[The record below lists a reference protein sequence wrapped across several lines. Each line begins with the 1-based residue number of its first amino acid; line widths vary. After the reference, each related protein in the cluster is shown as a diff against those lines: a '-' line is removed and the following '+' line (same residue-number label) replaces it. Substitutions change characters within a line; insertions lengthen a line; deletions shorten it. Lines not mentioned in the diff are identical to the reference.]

1 MSKRVAFYV
10 RVSTTG
16 GQTVE
21 NQLRDLHAV
30 AERSGWTVI
39 NIYADEGI
47 SGAKGRDKRPAFDAL
62 MKAITRREIDLV
74 AAWSVCRI
82 GRSLQHLIGFL
93 AEVNS
98 SGVDLYLHQQAL
110 DTSTPAGRALF
121 GMLGV
126 FSELER
132 SLISE
137 RVKSGL
143 NRARAAGKHCG
154 RPKLEPAKVQT
165 VEKLLR
171 QGVSISTIAKRTKVG
186 VGSVCRIKARMID
199 LPKAA

>member
-1 MSKRVAFYV
+1 MTKRVAFYV
-10 RVSTTG
+10 RVSTSA

-30 AERSGWTVI
+30 AERSGWTVAHI
-39 NIYADEGI
+39 FADEGI
-47 SGAKGRDKRPAFDAL
+47 SGKHGREKRPAFDA
-62 MKAITRREIDLV
+62 MMTAITRREIDLV
-74 AAWSVCRI
+74 ASWSVCRI
-82 GRSLQHLIGFL
+82 GRSLQHLVGFL
-93 AEVNS
+93 AEINAS
-98 SGVDLYLHQQAL
+98 NVDLYLHQQSI

-132 SLISE
+132 SLIAE

-165 VEKLLR
+165 VEKLLTK
-171 QGVSISTIAKRTKVG
+171 GMSIDAIAKRAKVG
-186 VGSVCRIKARMID
+186 VGTVCRIKSRM
-199 LPKAA
+199 KEAA

>member
-1 MSKRVAFYV
+1 MTKRVAFYV
-10 RVSTTG
+10 RVSTSA

-30 AERSGWTVI
+30 AERSGWTVAHI
-39 NIYADEGI
+39 FADEGI
-47 SGAKGRDKRPAFDAL
+47 SGKHGREKRPAFDA
-62 MKAITRREIDLV
+62 MMTAITRREIDLV
-74 AAWSVCRI
+74 ASWSVCRI
-82 GRSLQHLIGFL
+82 GRSLQHLVGFL
-93 AEVNS
+93 AEINAS
-98 SGVDLYLHQQAL
+98 NVDLYLHQQSI

-121 GMLGV
+121 GMLSV

-132 SLISE
+132 SLIAE

-165 VEKLLR
+165 VEKLLTK
-171 QGVSISTIAKRTKVG
+171 GMSIDAIAKKARVG
-186 VGSVCRIKARMID
+186 VGTVCRIKTRM
-199 LPKAA
+199 KEAA

>member
-1 MSKRVAFYV
+1 MTKRVAFYV
-10 RVSTTG
+10 RVSTTA

-30 AERSGWTVI
+30 AERSGWTVAHI
-39 NIYADEGI
+39 FADEGI
-47 SGAKGRDKRPAFDAL
+47 SGKHGRDKRPAFDA
-62 MKAITRREIDLV
+62 MMTAITRREIDLV
-74 AAWSVCRI
+74 ASWSVCRI
-82 GRSLQHLIGFL
+82 GRSLQHLVGFL
-93 AEVNS
+93 GEINAS
-98 SGVDLYLHQQAL
+98 HVDLYLHQQSI

-132 SLISE
+132 SLIAE
-137 RVKSGL
+137 RVKAGL

-165 VEKLLR
+165 VEKLLVK
-171 QGVSISTIAKRTKVG
+171 GMSIDVIAKKARVG
-186 VGSVCRIKARMID
+186 VGSVCRIKSRM
-199 LPKAA
+199 KEAA

>member
-1 MSKRVAFYV
+1 MNKRAAFYV
-10 RVSTTG
+10 RVSTTA

-30 AERSGWTVI
+30 AERSGWDVI
-39 NIYADEGI
+39 HIFADEGV
-47 SGAKGRDKRPAFDAL
+47 SGKHGRDKRPAFDAM
-62 MKAITRREIDLV
+62 MKAITRREIDIV
-74 AAWSVCRI
+74 ASWSVCRI
-82 GRSLQHLIGFL
+82 GRSLQHLVGFL
-93 AEVNS
+93 AEINAS
-98 SGVDLYLHQQAL
+98 HVDLYLHQQSI

-132 SLISE
+132 SLIAE

-143 NRARAAGKHCG
+143 NRAREAGKHCG

-165 VEKLLR
+165 VEKLLT
-171 QGVSISTIAKRTKVG
+171 QGLSIDVIAKKARVG
-186 VGSVCRIKARMID
+186 VGSVCRIKARM
-199 LPKAA
+199 KQAA

>member
-1 MSKRVAFYV
+1 MTKRVAFYV
-10 RVSTTG
+10 RVSTSS

-30 AERSGWTVI
+30 AERSGWTVAHI
-39 NIYADEGI
+39 FADEGI
-47 SGAKGRDKRPAFDAL
+47 SGKHGREKRPAFDA
-62 MKAITRREIDLV
+62 MMTAITRREIDLV
-74 AAWSVCRI
+74 ASWSVCRI
-82 GRSLQHLIGFL
+82 GRSLQHLVGFL
-93 AEVNS
+93 AEINAS
-98 SGVDLYLHQQAL
+98 NVDLYLHQQSI

-132 SLISE
+132 SLIAE

-165 VEKLLR
+165 VEKLLTK
-171 QGVSISTIAKRTKVG
+171 GMSIDAIAKKARVG
-186 VGSVCRIKARMID
+186 VGTVCRIKTRM
-199 LPKAA
+199 KEAA

>member
-1 MSKRVAFYV
+1 MTKRVAFYV
-10 RVSTTG
+10 RVSTSA

-30 AERSGWTVI
+30 AERSGWTVAHI
-39 NIYADEGI
+39 FADEGI
-47 SGAKGRDKRPAFDAL
+47 SGKHGREKRPAFDA
-62 MKAITRREIDLV
+62 MMTAITRREIDLV
-74 AAWSVCRI
+74 ASWSVCRI
-82 GRSLQHLIGFL
+82 GRSLQHLVAFL
-93 AEVNS
+93 AEINAS
-98 SGVDLYLHQQAL
+98 NVDLYLHQQSI

-121 GMLGV
+121 GMLSV

-132 SLISE
+132 SLIAE

-165 VEKLLR
+165 VEKLLTK
-171 QGVSISTIAKRTKVG
+171 GMSIDAIAKRAKVG
-186 VGSVCRIKARMID
+186 VGTVCRIKTRM
-199 LPKAA
+199 KEAA

>member
-1 MSKRVAFYV
+1 MTKRVAFYV
-10 RVSTTG
+10 RVSTSA

-30 AERSGWTVI
+30 AERSGWTVAHI
-39 NIYADEGI
+39 FADEGI
-47 SGAKGRDKRPAFDAL
+47 SGKHGREKRPAFDA
-62 MKAITRREIDLV
+62 MMTAITRREINLV
-74 AAWSVCRI
+74 ASWSVCRI
-82 GRSLQHLIGFL
+82 GRSLQHLVGFL
-93 AEVNS
+93 AEINAS
-98 SGVDLYLHQQAL
+98 NVDLYLHQQSI

-132 SLISE
+132 SLIAE

-165 VEKLLR
+165 VEKLITT
-171 QGVSISTIAKRTKVG
+171 GMSIDAIAKRAKVG
-186 VGSVCRIKARMID
+186 VGTVCRIKTRM
-199 LPKAA
+199 KEAA

>member
-1 MSKRVAFYV
+1 MTKRVAFYV
-10 RVSTTG
+10 RVSTSA

-30 AERSGWTVI
+30 AERSGWTVAHI
-39 NIYADEGI
+39 FADEGI
-47 SGAKGRDKRPAFDAL
+47 SGKHGREKRPAFDA
-62 MKAITRREIDLV
+62 MMTAITRREIDLV
-74 AAWSVCRI
+74 ASWSVCRI
-82 GRSLQHLIGFL
+82 GRSLQHRVAFL
-93 AEVNS
+93 AEINAS
-98 SGVDLYLHQQAL
+98 NVDLYLHQQSI

-121 GMLGV
+121 GMLSV

-132 SLISE
+132 SLIAE

-165 VEKLLR
+165 VEKLLTK
-171 QGVSISTIAKRTKVG
+171 GMSIDAIAKRAKVG
-186 VGSVCRIKARMID
+186 VGTVCRIKTRM
-199 LPKAA
+199 KEAA

>member
-1 MSKRVAFYV
+1 MTKRIAFYV
-10 RVSTTG
+10 RVSTSA

-30 AERSGWTVI
+30 AERTGWEVV
-39 NIYADEGI
+39 NIFADEGI
-47 SGAKGRDKRPAFDAL
+47 SGTKGRDQRPAFDAL

-93 AEVNS
+93 AEINS
-98 SGVDLYLHQQAL
+98 SNVDLYLHQQSI

-132 SLISE
+132 SLIAE

-154 RPKLEPAKVQT
+154 RPKLEPAKIET

-171 QGVSISTIAKRTKVG
+171 QGTSIDATAKKARVG